1 LASPPL
7 TTREYAYFKV
17 FGEGSCEPV
26 TSMLNIKPSQCWS
39 EGDLDSRRN
48 KPRRSMFWAL
58 ESGLDD
64 REPIENHISKLLDV
78 LEAKSNELV
87 KLKDKYEI
95 LIQCVGYFPTS
106 EHGFHLPASTLSILA
121 NLKLAID
128 YDFYFV
134 SDYEHELD

>member
-1 LASPPL
+1 
-7 TTREYAYFKV
+7 
-17 FGEGSCEPV
+17 
-26 TSMLNIKPSQCWS
+26 
-39 EGDLDSRRN
+39 
-48 KPRRSMFWAL
+48 MFWAL